1 MKKTISLIVLFFVC
15 SLSFSQ
21 KGNSKSPEE
30 KAKVVTEEMTSVLEL
45 NEEESKTVYEIHLDK
60 FKSLA
65 EASKISD
72 KEQKKAKKK
81 TITKQAQNKFK
92 ELLSDE
98 KYSEWVSQK
107 NKNKKKKKS

>member
-1 MKKTISLIVLFFVC
+1 MKKAISLIVLFFVC

-21 KGNSKSPEE
+21 KGDSKSAEE
-30 KAKVVTEEMTSVLEL
+30 KAKMVTEEMSSVLDL
-45 NEEESKTVYEIHLDK
+45 NEEESKNVYEIHLEK

-81 TITKQAQNKFK
+81 SVIKQAQNKFK

-98 KYSEWVSQK
+98 KYSKWISQK